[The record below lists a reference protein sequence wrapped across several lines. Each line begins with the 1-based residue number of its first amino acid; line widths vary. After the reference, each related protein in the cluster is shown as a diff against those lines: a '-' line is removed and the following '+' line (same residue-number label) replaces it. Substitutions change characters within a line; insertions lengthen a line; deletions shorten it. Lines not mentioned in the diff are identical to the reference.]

1 MSVRPL
7 GSAGEG
13 SRDERP
19 LHTRGRGQPSCCSGA
34 SAALGRRET
43 GRALEAGLREDGRQ
57 VVRLQGVDEV
67 VDAVRAGR
75 VRRGLRREDRHDDVA
90 VQGILAERELVG
102 VARAGARFLVLG
114 EVASFEDVLR
124 AARGRRVEGLEDAAS
139 ALEPLYRQRE
149 RTKAVLIDPPRARV
163 HCT

>member
-1 MSVRPL
+1 MDK
-7 GSAGEG
+7 GEG

-34 SAALGRRET
+34 ST
-43 GRALEAGLREDGRQ
+43 ALERAAEARLREDRRQ
-57 VVRLQGVDEV
+57 VVGLQGVDEV

-75 VRRGLRREDRHDDVA
+75 IRRGLRREDRHDDVA

-102 VARAGARFLVLG
+102 VARASAGVLVLG
-114 EVASFEDVLR
+114 EVAGLEDVLR

-139 ALEPLYRQRE
+139 ARGCC
-149 RTKAVLIDPPRARV
+149 A
-163 HCT
+163 

>member
-34 SAALGRRET
+34 STALRAA
-43 GRALEAGLREDGRQ
+43 EARLREDRRQ
-57 VVRLQGVDEV
+57 VVGLQGVDEA
-67 VDAVRAGR
+67 VDAARAGR

-102 VARAGARFLVLG
+102 VARASAGVLVLG
-114 EVASFEDVLR
+114 EVTGFEDVLR

-139 ALEPLYRQRE
+139 ARGCC
-149 RTKAVLIDPPRARV
+149 A
-163 HCT
+163 

>member
-75 VRRGLRREDRHDDVA
+75 VRSGLRREDGHDDVA
-90 VQGILAERELVG
+90 VQGILAERELVW
-102 VARAGARFLVLG
+102 RCL
-114 EVASFEDVLR
+114 EDDR
-124 AARGRRVEGLEDAAS
+124 TQQFRWTGRRPNSGGYALAWRQDSDLCLDAKRFS
-139 ALEPLYRQRE
+139 NG
-149 RTKAVLIDPPRARV
+149 DPVIAYQCSRNLLDHQIWA
-163 HCT
+163 TL